1 MIEYYDG
8 DIPDPRGRDA
18 VRSGPLYEAGFIL
31 YSVVTDALKPEYVE
45 LINEGYANIDCIGNK
60 MTVKLTYKGTE
71 FVEKRHMKLHCE
83 HEYKY
88 DGSLPHGSS
97 PDCYKCSKCGNTFF
111 D

>member
-31 YSVVTDALKPEYVE
+31 YSVVTD
-45 LINEGYANIDCIGNK
+45 
-60 MTVKLTYKGTE
+60 
-71 FVEKRHMKLHCE
+71 EKRHMKLHCE